1 MTRSWIRPALAL
13 PLALAATLG
22 ACGGSTPAPPEDAD
36 LTVYALD
43 SLQFDQ
49 SEYTV
54 ASGEVT
60 VAYANRGSIN
70 HTLLILQPDEQEVGE
85 KLTIG
90 ANGLDVGTYD
100 LAPGTYTLFC
110 DIPGH
115 SNMKA
120 TLTVTG

>member
-36 LTVYALD
+36 HRSTPSTPPVG
-43 SLQFDQ
+43 Q

-54 ASGEVT
+54 AAGEVT

-90 ANGLDVGTYD
+90 AKQRARRTYD